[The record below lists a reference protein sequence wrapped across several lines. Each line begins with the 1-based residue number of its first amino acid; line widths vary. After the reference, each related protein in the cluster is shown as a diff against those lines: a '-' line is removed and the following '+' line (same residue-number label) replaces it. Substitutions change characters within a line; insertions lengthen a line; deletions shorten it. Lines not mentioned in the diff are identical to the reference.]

1 MEVRKA
7 VIPAERFIQELI
19 FLIQNE
25 EFEYGVDT
33 RADAL
38 VRRYIEL
45 YPFRTRGWIN
55 EAYIRYFTK
64 NIPIIVGL
72 LRVIARL
79 DYEEICPQG
88 QMMAMAALS
97 HKDTEVKD
105 CGVRAFESWGT
116 LESLTVL
123 EALHVSPQWLQ
134 KYVERV
140 IFYLREEHKASASVW
155 QAADED
161 LSVREAF
168 TVRRRSLW

>member
-7 VIPAERFIQELI
+7 VITAERFIQELI
-19 FLIQNE
+19 FLIQHE
-25 EFEYGVDT
+25 EFEYGVNT
-33 RADAL
+33 KADAL

-45 YPFRTRGWIN
+45 YPFHTRDWIN
-55 EAYIRYFTK
+55 EAYIRYFA
-64 NIPIIVGL
+64 NVPILVGL

-79 DYEEICPQG
+79 DYEEIYPQG
-88 QMMAMAALS
+88 HMMAVVALN

-140 IFYLREEHKASASVW
+140 IFYLREEHKASASV
-155 QAADED
+155 
-161 LSVREAF
+161 
-168 TVRRRSLW
+168 

>member
-7 VIPAERFIQELI
+7 VIPAERFIQDLI

-33 RADAL
+33 KADAL

-45 YPFRTRGWIN
+45 YPLHTGDWISK
-55 EAYIRYFTK
+55 AYIEYFT
-64 NIPIIVGL
+64 NIPIMVGL

-79 DYEEICPQG
+79 DYEEIYPQG
-88 QMMAMAALS
+88 QMMAAVALN

-116 LESLTVL
+116 LDSLRAL
-123 EALHVSPQWLQ
+123 ENLDVSPQWLQ
-134 KYVERV
+134 EYVERV
-140 IFYLREEHKASASVW
+140 IFYLREEHKASVSV
-155 QAADED
+155 
-161 LSVREAF
+161 
-168 TVRRRSLW
+168 